1 MVLSVLHY
9 APSAAASVLTIY
21 IAFGGERPHRFVS
34 YAAVALAALGL
45 YGFLTTETETMFQ
58 LGFHSIHGWI
68 GVAALALLLVNLALR
83 GESRRHCG
91 VGRAAGLLSAVSLGM
106 GLIILLGLM
115 SSPVPVGVVQVPV
128 SSVLPEVE
136 APTFMGAIL
145 TPINNQLNNAIEGT
159 QQIDRNAY
167 RLQVTGLVDRELSL
181 SYTDLLKLPAYAEV
195 VYLPCV
201 EGWGFNAKWTGFR
214 VTELLDTAG
223 VQPSGNY
230 AVFWSSD
237 GYSTALPLSYL
248 EGNQTLLA
256 YGLNDVTLPPDR
268 GFPLQLVAGGKY
280 GYKWAKWVVEVEVV
294 SAPVRGYWESRG
306 YSDSADVGTY
316 PYG

>member
-9 APSAAASVLTIY
+9 VPSAAAGVLTIY
-21 IAFGGERPHRFVS
+21 IAFGGGRPHRLVS
-34 YAAVALAALGL
+34 YAATALAALGL

-58 LGFHSIHGWI
+58 LGLHSVHGWI
-68 GVAALALLLVNLALR
+68 GVAALILLLVNFALR
-83 GESRRHCG
+83 GKSRHHCS
-91 VGRAAGLLSAVSLGM
+91 VGRAAGALSAVSLGM
-106 GLIILLGLM
+106 GLIILLGLA
-115 SSPVPVGVVQVPV
+115 PGPIPAGVGQVPV

-136 APTFMGAIL
+136 ASTFMGAVL
-145 TPINNQLNNAIEGT
+145 TPIVNQLNNAIEGT
-159 QQIDRNAY
+159 QHISRNAY
-167 RLQVTGLVDRELSL
+167 RLRVTGLVDRELSL
-181 SYTDLLKLPAYAEV
+181 SYADLLDLPAYAEV

-214 VTELLDTAG
+214 VTELLDAAG
-223 VQPSGNY
+223 VQPSANY

-280 GYKWAKWVVEVEVV
+280 GYKWAKWVVEIEVV

-316 PYG
+316 PYE